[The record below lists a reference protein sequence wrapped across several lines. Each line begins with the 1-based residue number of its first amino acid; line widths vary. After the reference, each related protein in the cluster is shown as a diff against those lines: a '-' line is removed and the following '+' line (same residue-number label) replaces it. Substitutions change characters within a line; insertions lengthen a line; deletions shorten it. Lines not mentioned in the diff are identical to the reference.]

1 MATVMR
7 TLDDTPWLLEDAHPL
22 DLATKVRLEHDLGP
36 AGRRG
41 LRILDAPQLAVSLD
55 RLVIHDNRK
64 WFGEADIRLDAFVVH
79 GHGAEHDPESF
90 YTPQTFRFSR
100 VRDDDELPMGESGLL
115 LFYGRPLYFLDFF
128 LTVSR
133 DRKDTD
139 DLSAILSG
147 QLGDDRVADAIG
159 QLAGLVV
166 APDVVA
172 VLAALGAAARLGEF
186 VYQILRGLTGATVG
200 LFHTSWLEHRD
211 RFGIGRHPESGAY
224 RVKDLSF
231 SYQIVA
237 EESEPR

>member
-1 MATVMR
+1 
-7 TLDDTPWLLEDAHPL
+7 LDGTPWLLEEARPL
-22 DLATKVRLEHDLGP
+22 DQAAKIMVEQDLGP
-36 AGRRG
+36 GGRRG
-41 LRILDAPQLAVSLD
+41 LGILHAPQLALSLD

-79 GHGAEHDPESF
+79 GHGAEGEPESF

-100 VRDDDELPMGESGLL
+100 VRDQEELPIGESGLL
-115 LFYGRPLYFLDFF
+115 LFYGKPLYFLDLF

-139 DLSAILSG
+139 DLSGILSG
-147 QLGDDRVADAIG
+147 RLQEDSVKSAIG
-159 QLAGLVV
+159 QLAGLVMAPQV
-166 APDVVA
+166 AA
-172 VLAALGAAARLGEF
+172 VTAALGAAARLGEF
-186 VYQILRGLTGATVG
+186 VYEVLRQVTGATVG

-237 EESEPR
+237 EEDAPR